1 MSQTKGFILSIVI
14 VMVIFIVTA
23 STAGIL
29 AGFAGLWK
37 KPIIGA
43 VAAFCVVVSGY
54 ISAPS
59 HKQWA
64 AGIWLVVGAIAAWF
78 LSGDSYYPEDHQHAY
93 QLTYIPLVATYLSG
107 LCALLLCLYYHKKQ
121 AIVRKNTELA

>member
-14 VMVIFIVTA
+14 VVVIFIVTA
-23 STAGIL
+23 TTAGIL
-29 AGFAGLWK
+29 AGYVGVWK

-54 ISAPS
+54 ITAPS

-64 AGIWLVVGAIAAWF
+64 ASIWLLVGAIAAWF

-107 LCALLLCLYYHKKQ
+107 VLALCLCWFWHKKSG
-121 AIVRKNTELA
+121 

>member
-1 MSQTKGFILSIVI
+1 MSQTKGFILSMVIVI
-14 VMVIFIVTA
+14 VTFIVTA
-23 STAGIL
+23 TTAGIL
-29 AGFAGLWK
+29 AGFAELWK

-54 ISAPS
+54 LSAPS

-64 AGIWLVVGAIAAWF
+64 ATIWLVLGAIAAWF

-107 LCALLLCLYYHKKQ
+107 LTALILCLCFHKKQ
-121 AIVRKNTELA
+121 ANKSQ